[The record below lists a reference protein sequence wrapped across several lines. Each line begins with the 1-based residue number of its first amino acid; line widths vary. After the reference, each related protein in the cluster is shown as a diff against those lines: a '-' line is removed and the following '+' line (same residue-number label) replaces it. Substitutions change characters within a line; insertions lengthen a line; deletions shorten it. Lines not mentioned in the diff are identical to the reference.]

1 MQQDKQAGQGNDK
14 PYYPWN
20 LHLQMAHTSTSNWK
34 GTFTSGNQKEDGFED
49 KKRTV
54 GWGHIECPR
63 VPYSVVPKVCTQ
75 LQLSSGWVEH
85 SNESERAPLK

>member
-1 MQQDKQAGQGNDK
+1 
-14 PYYPWN
+14 
-20 LHLQMAHTSTSNWK
+20 MAHTNKIGKEHSHQATSMQ
-34 GTFTSGNQKEDGFED
+34 SLREEDGFED

-63 VPYSVVPKVCTQ
+63 VPYSVVPQVCTQ